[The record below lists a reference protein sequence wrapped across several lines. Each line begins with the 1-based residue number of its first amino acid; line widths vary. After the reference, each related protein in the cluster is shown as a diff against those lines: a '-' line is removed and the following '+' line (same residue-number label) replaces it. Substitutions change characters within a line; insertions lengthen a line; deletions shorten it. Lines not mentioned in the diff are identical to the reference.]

1 MSVAVTVAGMPPRH
15 RLLAIVVAVAWGLNF
30 LAIDASLRHFPP
42 FLLAAVRFAV
52 IAVPTLL
59 LVPRPAVPARWLL
72 GYGLGFGTLQFL
84 FLYWAMHAGIQPGL
98 ASLVLQSSAP
108 FTVLL
113 GAVGFGERVT
123 PRRLAGLL
131 VAVLGLGV
139 VGWTR
144 SHDAGALGPFL
155 LVLAG
160 GFGWAIGNVCN
171 ARAHAPNPFHLTL
184 WMSVVPPVPMLAL
197 SLLVEGPHRVAG
209 AFTTTDHLWVALAG
223 LGYTV
228 VVGTLLG
235 SGIWSWL
242 MARHPAGL
250 VAPFSM
256 LVPVVGLSASAVLVG
271 EKLSTGEVLGAVLVV
286 GGVLYGAMARAGRA
300 GAAADRVPARP
311 RTGAAALSA
320 SGQWRDAG
328 SPSDSLT
335 SPAREM
341 PVWYVVAL
349 SFIGRA
355 WGRTRQGQS
364 WRAGHRPSGHA
375 HIVRR

>member
-1 MSVAVTVAGMPPRH
+1 MPPRH
-15 RLLAIVVAVAWGLNF
+15 RLLAVVVAIAWGLNF

-42 FLLAAVRFAV
+42 FLLASVRFTV
-52 IAVPTLL
+52 IAIPTLF
-59 LVPRPAVPARWLL
+59 LVPRPAVPTRLLL

-84 FLYWAMHAGIQPGL
+84 FLYWAMHAGMQPGL

-113 GAVGFGERVT
+113 GAVGFRERVT

-144 SHDAGALGPFL
+144 AHDAAAFGPFL

-160 GFGWAIGNVCN
+160 GFGWAIGNVSN

-197 SLLVEGPHRVAG
+197 SLLVEGPHQVAG
-209 AFTTTDHLWVALAG
+209 AFTTTGHLWSALAG
-223 LGYTV
+223 LAYTV
-228 VVGTLLG
+228 VIGTLLG

-256 LVPVVGLSASAVLVG
+256 LVPVVGLSAAAVLVG
-271 EKLSTGEVLGAVLVV
+271 ERLSAAEIAGAVLVV
-286 GGVLYGAMARAGRA
+286 GGVLYGATSRSGAVSTGGARR
-300 GAAADRVPARP
+300 PA
-311 RTGAAALSA
+311 S
-320 SGQWRDAG
+320 
-328 SPSDSLT
+328 
-335 SPAREM
+335 
-341 PVWYVVAL
+341 
-349 SFIGRA
+349 
-355 WGRTRQGQS
+355 
-364 WRAGHRPSGHA
+364 RPSGPA
-375 HIVRR
+375 APGELAEARRPSRTDLAPSRSVSVPPAA